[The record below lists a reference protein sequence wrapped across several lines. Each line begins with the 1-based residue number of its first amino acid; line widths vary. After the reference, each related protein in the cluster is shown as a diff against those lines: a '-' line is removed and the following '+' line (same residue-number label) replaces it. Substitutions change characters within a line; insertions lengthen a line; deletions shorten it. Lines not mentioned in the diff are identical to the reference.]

1 MFKLTALSAFF
12 ASLVMLLIPEFYRV
26 FEVFLFIM
34 IMFLLVLHSL
44 VYRDG
49 TVRNDKKS
57 GADSIGADCSGSSS
71 SSLMAGGLVTTAFSD
86 SHDAG
91 VFSEYG
97 DSAGLVHSDSG
108 LGQMDINP
116 ANGLPMVGGVD
127 IMGNPYGTTSYDI
140 AGINSFDSSGGFD
153 TTMFDTDSFGSSS
166 FDSDS
171 FGSSGFD
178 SW

>member
-12 ASLVMLLIPEFYRV
+12 ASLVMLLIPVFYRV
-26 FEVFLFIM
+26 FGVFLFIM

-57 GADSIGADCSGSSS
+57 GADCSGSSS
-71 SSLMAGGLVTTAFSD
+71 SSLMAGGLVTTAFMGN
-86 SHDAG
+86 HNAG
-91 VFSEYG
+91 ISSEYS
-97 DSAGLVHSDSG
+97 DTNRPVNSDSG
-108 LGQMDINP
+108 LSKMDINP

-127 IMGNPYGTTSYDI
+127 IMGNPYGTTSDDI

-153 TTMFDTDSFGSSS
+153 TTMFDKDYFGSSS

>member
-1 MFKLTALSAFF
+1 MFKLTALSALVASFF
-12 ASLVMLLIPEFYRV
+12 MFLIPEFYRS
-26 FEVFLFIM
+26 FGMFLFITM
-34 IMFLLVLHSL
+34 MLICILHSYIHRE
-44 VYRDG
+44 VAVKG
-49 TVRNDKKS
+49 DKKPGAAFMDSDYS
-57 GADSIGADCSGSSS
+57 GPAA
-71 SSLMAGGLVTTAFSD
+71 SSLMAGGFLATAFSD

-166 FDSDS
+166 FDSDP